1 MPASI
6 QNGHFKPPQPHRRL
20 HGRLNSPDTCSYLK
34 STVPI
39 ARCRQ
44 HRALHAHEYTPCEYA
59 NNESTNAHQRRLSNN
74 LKALRGEAKL
84 VRPFA
89 IKRTAFPTWHTEPE
103 ATSLPTG
110 KRQHRRKA
118 QQRGHHCQKTPRW
131 GPTAEKSCRI
141 VRKRCKGASFSVPHD
156 EQSRAATAKPQVTN
170 IPNAEFPH
178 SARATC
184 PQ

>member
-110 KRQHRRKA
+110 KRQRRRKA

-141 VRKRCKGASFSVPHD
+141 VRKRCKGASFFGSPRRAI
-156 EQSRAATAKPQVTN
+156 QSCDRKTAGHNYPQHR
-170 IPNAEFPH
+170 IPH